1 MSNNSITISPRTIEI
16 LKNFSTIS
24 GNILFEKDEEYLK
37 IMSPLKNLFGHAK
50 IEERFPQE
58 FSILEL
64 KNFLEALTMFE
75 TPILT
80 FEGDYVIISS
90 QSGLTDFKYY
100 QSAKKFLQ
108 VNEKPYRE
116 LPSAETFSLTEQVL
130 ASVIKATGI
139 IGGDILSL
147 QGSEGKLVA
156 LITDKKDR
164 TNTATN
170 NFKTIIGET
179 PNNFS
184 INVNTSNLKLLPAD
198 YTGHIIIDP
207 STSKPKVLRLIDKD
221 EKLIY
226 TIAVEETSTYEK

>member
-64 KNFLEALTMFE
+64 KNFLDALSMFE

-116 LPSAETFSLTEQVL
+116 LPSTESFVMSEHVLTSIL
-130 ASVIKATGI
+130 KAKNIVGAKFLT
-139 IGGDILSL
+139 LE
-147 QGSEGKLVA
+147 GSNGKLVA
-156 LITDKKDR
+156 SVSDKKDR
-164 TNTATN
+164 TNTAIN
-170 NFKTIIGET
+170 NFKTVLGDT
-179 PNNFS
+179 PNVFS
-184 INVNTSNLKLLPAD
+184 IDVNIENLKMLERD
-198 YTGHIIIDP
+198 YNGHIILDP
-207 STSKPKVLRLIDKD
+207 ATSKPKVLRLIDNE

-226 TIAVEETSTYEK
+226 SIAVEETSTYEK